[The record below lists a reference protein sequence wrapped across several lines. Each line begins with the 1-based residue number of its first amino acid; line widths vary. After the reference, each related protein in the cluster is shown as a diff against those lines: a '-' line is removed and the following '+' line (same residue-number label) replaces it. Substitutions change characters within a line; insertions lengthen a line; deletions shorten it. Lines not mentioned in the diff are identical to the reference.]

1 MSSNNVSF
9 WNRLRQALR
18 REESSPNTVLRVKVV
33 KTEAKRFNDAA
44 DSNVAIDD
52 IDRSPFMINLFKAV
66 NDDTFDLLV
75 DFDVLAE
82 SLVGEGFSSGAEYV
96 INETPTGMVNGVN
109 ATYTSAFNFI
119 PESVQIEINGIDQY
133 NPEHFVTSGLTT
145 IIFNDS
151 PETGD
156 IIKID
161 YQKA

>member
-133 NPEHFVTSGLTT
+133 NPEHFCHQR
-145 IIFNDS
+145 INYNYFQRQ
-151 PETGD
+151 PGD
-156 IIKID
+156 GRHNKNRLS
-161 YQKA
+161 KA